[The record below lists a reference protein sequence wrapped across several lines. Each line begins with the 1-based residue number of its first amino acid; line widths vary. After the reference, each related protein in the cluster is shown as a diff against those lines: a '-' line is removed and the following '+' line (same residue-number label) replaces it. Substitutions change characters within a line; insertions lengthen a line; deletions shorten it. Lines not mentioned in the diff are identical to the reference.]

1 MDGERMVSA
10 VPRHLHHKN
19 DSIARIYIYTG
30 RNMSPSTTVKKSLL
44 QDICHHHDHDGPK
57 YNFQPTNHL
66 LPTIIFSFR
75 RNDFNYTTST
85 GQEFNVYRNTQQT
98 ANKWRALRARSQSS
112 PQWPSRPLPYPPLSQ
127 LSQIIWEYI
136 RSNAIGEKLSY
147 PFLLQVYMIFFS
159 TLQTLL
165 FFLIN
170 VLNSVQI

>member
-1 MDGERMVSA
+1 MKHVTINY
-10 VPRHLHHKN
+10 L
-19 DSIARIYIYTG
+19 
-30 RNMSPSTTVKKSLL
+30 VKKSLL

-66 LPTIIFSFR
+66 LPTIIFHFVVMTLT
-75 RNDFNYTTST
+75 TTST
-85 GQEFNVYRNTQQT
+85 GQEFNVYLNTQQT

-112 PQWPSRPLPYPPLSQ
+112 PPWPSWPLPLPPPLSQ
-127 LSQIIWEYI
+127 PSQIIWEYI

-147 PFLLQVYMIFFS
+147 PFLLQVHLIFYS